1 MFFWQAYSTATLD
14 LPPIVP
20 HFDHRSCIREDPK
33 AAKIHEL
40 LCDVSP
46 HCDPAPLASTI
57 ALAASPI
64 SSSSSMKM
72 MIDLLLFNTIQQQQ
86 QQLNSAYALVPAA
99 PIPAPVTAMSA
110 IPMHVPTAAT
120 LSPVSAP
127 QSPAKYQLPDVS
139 LVAFCEHYGIYAL
152 DQERLEKLEFQPG
165 NKIDNLPDDN
175 WKSFAGFTSLSWQYS
190 IEKNRTFIRNA
201 RSGAWAA

>member
-1 MFFWQAYSTATLD
+1 MFFWQACSTATLD

-64 SSSSSMKM
+64 SSSSSMKTM
-72 MIDLLLFNTIQQQQ
+72 MDLLLFNMIQQQQ
-86 QQLNSAYALVPAA
+86 QQLNSARALVPAA
-99 PIPAPVTAMSA
+99 PIPALVTAMSA

-120 LSPVSAP
+120 LAPVSAP
-127 QSPAKYQLPDVS
+127 PVSASQSPAKYQLPDVS
-139 LVAFCEHYGIYAL
+139 LVAFCECYGINAL
-152 DQERLEKLEFQPG
+152 DQE
-165 NKIDNLPDDN
+165 
-175 WKSFAGFTSLSWQYS
+175 
-190 IEKNRTFIRNA
+190 
-201 RSGAWAA
+201 